1 MRTPA
6 LADAFRKL
14 LETSSSI
21 KVFCVKNSCSRLP
34 PKDHW
39 PGIDENA
46 FLKRVSLGL
55 EKNTSIKTF
64 RMDGYLSKESTD
76 DMLDIIS
83 RNSFIQRAFL
93 DVSEENDKQRLELL
107 LADNRKCW
115 TKRVQESNNPIEHR
129 VGVLVEAIEF
139 LPYVDPALVTYHL
152 LRSCPDLI
160 M

>member
-1 MRTPA
+1 
-6 LADAFRKL
+6 
-14 LETSSSI
+14 
-21 KVFCVKNSCSRLP
+21 
-34 PKDHW
+34 
-39 PGIDENA
+39 
-46 FLKRVSLGL
+46 
-55 EKNTSIKTF
+55 
-64 RMDGYLSKESTD
+64 MDGYLSKESTD